1 MKKNVPFLTKCLFFL
16 PFSEDHNLSSL
27 LTESSRTSS
36 RTNNTNRN
44 NSSHEHRPIP
54 LARQPDLAAFFN
66 FDEDEPQ
73 QHQTNFGGNVGS
85 DFERQLFNALSNYS
99 EDSDVARQLM
109 DQLTDMMNN
118 RSEGRNSSGN
128 NNNPNNNSTTSSGIP
143 RPVFGLSSDAILSQM
158 MAGEQ
163 QITDLESFLQG
174 GGNKKPE
181 GAPQEFLDGL
191 DRVSKKVLKDDDTCP
206 ICTARFLDDEYPLV
220 VRLPC
225 NTKHKF
231 DLECIG
237 PWLMVNASCPLCR
250 VEFLKKK
257 EPPIDTTKQ
266 EEEEEE
272 EEFDD
277 LYG

>member
-1 MKKNVPFLTKCLFFL
+1 MTN
-16 PFSEDHNLSSL
+16 
-27 LTESSRTSS
+27 SSRNSPRPNT
-36 RTNNTNRN
+36 TNNANRN
-44 NSSHEHRPIP
+44 NDNHEHRPIP

-66 FDEDEPQ
+66 FEEDEPH
-73 QHQTNFGGNVGS
+73 QHQTNFGGNIGS

-109 DQLTDMMNN
+109 EQLSNMMNN
-118 RSEGRNSSGN
+118 RGEGINSNGTN
-128 NNNPNNNSTTSSGIP
+128 NNRNNHTTTSNTAP
-143 RPVFGLSSDAILSQM
+143 RSVFGLSSDAILSQM
-158 MAGEQ
+158 MGGEQ
-163 QITDLESFLQG
+163 QIMDLETFLQG

-191 DRVSKKVLKDDDTCP
+191 DRVPKKVLKDDDTCP

-225 NTKHKF
+225 STKHKF
-231 DLECIG
+231 DMECIG

-257 EPPIDTTKQ
+257 EPPVDTTIQKD
-266 EEEEEE
+266 EEEE